1 MQKFQDVVSISN
13 GQPAANVQV
22 TVLNYPSLA
31 VPTIYSD
38 NGVTPYSSNV
48 LTTDSL
54 GNFSFYA
61 ANGHYQLTVS
71 GAGIQTV
78 TRSDIILLDMLP
90 ADLPTTLPGT
100 PGQPWNNGGAISVS

>member
-1 MQKFQDVVSISN
+1 MQKYQDAVLMTN

-22 TVLNYPSLA
+22 TVLNYPSLT

-48 LTTDSL
+48 LTTDPL

-61 ANGHYQLTVS
+61 PNGHYQLTVS
-71 GAGIQTV
+71 GAGIQTA
-78 TRSDIILLDMLP
+78 TKSDVILLDMLP
-90 ADLPTTLPGT
+90 ADLPTALPAS
-100 PGQPWNNGGAISVS
+100 PGQPWNNGGTLSVS

>member
-1 MQKFQDVVSISN
+1 MQKYQDAVVTTN

-22 TVLNYPSLA
+22 TVLNYPALTTA
-31 VPTIYSD
+31 TIYSD
-38 NGVTPYSSNV
+38 NGVTQTANP

-71 GAGIQTV
+71 GSGVQTA
-78 TRSDIILLDMLP
+78 TRSDIILLDILP
-90 ADLPTTLPGT
+90 ADLPTTLPST
-100 PGQPWNNGGAISVS
+100 PGQPWNNGGDLSIS

>member
-1 MQKFQDVVSISN
+1 VQKYQDAVVMTN

-22 TVLNYPSLA
+22 TVLNYPSLT

-38 NGVTPYSSNV
+38 NGVTPYPSNV

-61 ANGHYQLTVS
+61 PNGHYQLSVS
-71 GAGIQTV
+71 GAGIQSITK
-78 TRSDIILLDMLP
+78 SDIIINDMLI
-90 ADLPTTLPGT
+90 ADLPTTLPST
-100 PGQPWNNGGAISVS
+100 PGQPWNNGGVISSS